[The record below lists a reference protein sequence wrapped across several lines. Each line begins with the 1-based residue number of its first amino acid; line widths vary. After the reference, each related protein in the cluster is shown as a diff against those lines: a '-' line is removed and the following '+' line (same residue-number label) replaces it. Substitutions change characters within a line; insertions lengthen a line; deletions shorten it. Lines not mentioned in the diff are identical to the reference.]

1 MSSHRA
7 LILGGT
13 GMLSGVAGWLAGQ
26 DWHVVVPSRRYC
38 PIPVD
43 EVHGRVSAEPPR
55 GRVRWVEARWERPER
70 LAQDAARALGGPTDL
85 LVSWVHS
92 AYRVPVLNAVTGLLA
107 EDAPVVEVH
116 GDSGPPGEPEPALSG
131 HPTQRVVLGYV
142 REGTS
147 TRWLTH
153 AEIVD
158 GVLVAVRRA
167 LADRPLT
174 EHHVGETAP
183 RPAH

>member
-1 MSSHRA
+1 
-7 LILGGT
+7 
-13 GMLSGVAGWLAGQ
+13 MLSGVSGWLAGQ
-26 DWHVVVPSRRYC
+26 GWHVVVPSRRYC

-43 EVHGRVSAEPPR
+43 DTADEAAEDASADDAGASR
-55 GRVRWVEARWERPER
+55 GRVRWIEARWERPER
-70 LAQDAARALGGPTDL
+70 LAQDAGRALGGPADL

-92 AYRVPVLNAVTGLLA
+92 AYRVPVHNAVAGLLA
-107 EDAPVVEVH
+107 DDAPVVEVY
-116 GDSGPPGEPEPALSG
+116 GGSWREPEPTLSG

-142 REGTS
+142 REGAS

-167 LADRPLT
+167 LADRPFT
-174 EHHVGETAP
+174 EHHVGETAS
-183 RPAH
+183 RPVH

>member
-1 MSSHRA
+1 
-7 LILGGT
+7 
-13 GMLSGVAGWLAGQ
+13 MLSGVSGWLAGQ
-26 DWHVVVPSRRYC
+26 GWHVVVPSRRYC

-43 EVHGRVSAEPPR
+43 DDADDAADAAGASR

-70 LAQDAARALGGPTDL
+70 LAQDAARALGGPADL

-92 AYRVPVLNAVTGLLA
+92 TYRVPVLNEVAGLLT

-116 GDSGPPGEPEPALSG
+116 GRSVPSRELEPALSG

-167 LADRPLT
+167 LTDRPRT

-183 RPAH
+183 RPVH

>member
-1 MSSHRA
+1 MSLHRA

-13 GMLSGVAGWLAGQ
+13 GMLSGVTRWLAGQ
-26 DWHVVVPSRRYC
+26 GCHVVVPSRRYC

-43 EVHGRVSAEPPR
+43 DDAP
-55 GRVRWVEARWERPER
+55 GRVRWIEARWERPDR
-70 LAQDAARALGGPTDL
+70 LAQDAGRALGDKADL

-92 AYRVPVLNAVTGLLA
+92 AYRVPVLNAVAGLLA

-116 GDSGPPGEPEPALSG
+116 GGSVSPGEPEPALTG

-142 REGTS
+142 REGVS

-167 LADRPLT
+167 LADRPRT
-174 EHHVGETAP
+174 EHHVGEP
-183 RPAH
+183 VSHHAH